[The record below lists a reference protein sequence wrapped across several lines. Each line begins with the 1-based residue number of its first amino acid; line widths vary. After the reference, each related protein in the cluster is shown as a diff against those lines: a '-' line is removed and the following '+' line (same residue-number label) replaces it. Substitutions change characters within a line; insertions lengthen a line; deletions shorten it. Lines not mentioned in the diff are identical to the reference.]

1 MLTWH
6 EVFPI
11 QPAVIT
17 VVGMAK
23 NVGKTVTLNYLQ
35 KILHNEGYV
44 FGLTSIGRDG
54 ETFDALTNLEK
65 PRIEAQPGTIVA
77 TAEKMIADIRE
88 WELLQHTD
96 LATPLG
102 KVLILRARDF
112 NRVVLAGPSK
122 NSDVKELLSYFA
134 ALGAGCTLID
144 GAFDRQSSADP
155 LISSQVL
162 LACGATVSR
171 DLMELIFLAQ
181 SRVTQLTLPAC
192 EAMYR
197 NIARTYQGQVITVLA
212 DTVREVSLHTSL
224 LRPAEWS
231 ELFDAGCDAVII
243 KGAVSDSLAQA
254 LLWQRRPP
262 AVIVQDGSKVFITAA
277 LWRQLQVRQV
287 RFTAVHPICLLG
299 VTINP
304 TYPGGQGFDAEVLL
318 QEMGKALAPVPVFD
332 CLREAKYKEVPL

>member
-1 MLTWH
+1 MFTWQ
-6 EVFPI
+6 EVFPT

-35 KILHNEGYV
+35 KILYNDGYV
-44 FGLTSIGRDG
+44 FGLTSVGRDG

-65 PRIEAQPGTIVA
+65 PRIEAPPGTLVA
-77 TAEKMIADIRE
+77 TAEKMIVDMRE
-88 WELLQHTD
+88 WELLQPTD
-96 LATPLG
+96 LVTPLG
-102 KVLILRARDF
+102 KVFILRAKGL

-122 NSDVKELLSYFA
+122 NRDVKKLLSYFA
-134 ALGAGCTLID
+134 ALGAQCTLID

-171 DLMELIFLAQ
+171 DLAELIFLTQ
-181 SRVTQLTLPAC
+181 SRVAQLILPPC
-192 EAMYR
+192 EDKYR
-197 NIARTYQGQVITVLA
+197 TVAQTYPAQVITVKA

-231 ELFDAGCDAVII
+231 ELFDAGCDAVMI

-254 LLWQRRPP
+254 LLWQKRPP
-262 AVIVQDGSKVFITAA
+262 AVIVQDGSKIFIAAA
-277 LWRQLQVRQV
+277 LWRQLQARQV

-304 TYPGGQGFDAEVLL
+304 TFPGGEGLDAEVLL

-332 CLREAKYKEVPL
+332 CLREAKYKEAPP